1 MQISNIQEVMP
12 FRGVSPILCFVYIY
26 SISFFFSIGIFLF
39 FYRISLFSIH
49 LGHICGYIFFSNRC
63 RSRKILWKQSSF
75 YNCTKYRFHTVH
87 VYRFPDENGSTSF
100 ERFVQRTLFFTTL
113 VFNPTD
119 FVRESNILLIHSLHR
134 I

>member
-1 MQISNIQEVMP
+1 MFCLYLFNFI
-12 FRGVSPILCFVYIY
+12 
-26 SISFFFSIGIFLF
+26 FFFSIGIFLFFF

-87 VYRFPDENGSTSF
+87 VYRFPDENGSTSL
-100 ERFVQRTLFFTTL
+100 ERFVQRTLFLQHWFL
-113 VFNPTD
+113 IQL
-119 FVRESNILLIHSLHR
+119 ILLENQIFYFSIVYIEFKEFYFILR
-134 I
+134 YMNGV